1 MSETSRRIK
10 GKDLM
15 KMGLGGVCP
24 ALGNTERKEPSAHS
38 DKAPTVLCR
47 VFFVPTVGTETRQ
60 AGKVGGGNSSW
71 TLLCAGVLMYLT
83 IKSVPFVLGNVYSR
97 VVQ

>member
-24 ALGNTERKEPSAHS
+24 ALGDTERKEPSAHS
-38 DKAPTVLCR
+38 DKAPPVLCR

-60 AGKVGGGNSSW
+60 AGKVGGEERRRVTGRR
-71 TLLCAGVLMYLT
+71 GVT
-83 IKSVPFVLGNVYSR
+83 VER
-97 VVQ
+97 VEYCD